1 VLSHTKTLDRMS
13 FLIPFAADMAF
24 KALGLAGHP
33 RGPTD
38 VVHSGTSTARGRAPA
53 AKRRAAA
60 GGRKKGRAK
69 KKRR

>member
-1 VLSHTKTLDRMS
+1 MS

-33 RGPTD
+33 RGSTD
-38 VVHSGTSTARGRAPA
+38 VVYSGTSTARGRAPA
-53 AKRRAAA
+53 KRRAAA
-60 GGRKKGRAK
+60 GGRKKARGK